1 MSQADVSLAGGP
13 SDPTMRRLEQGLMA
27 KPRFVTLTKLDAPL
41 RWSPG
46 SAARAFEGGD
56 PVPLQDEPTTDLA
69 PGTNDPVSSRPTR
82 PLTPSAYGVFIRTD
96 ALAELAR
103 KVRAVDDLSPSLDED
118 QRVVVANL
126 RHATDRLTRAWIIR
140 QAEIARRDD
149 TLADLILVLDDH
161 LRTPPPE
168 GESTSDSDDLNYLRW
183 LAGYPMSMP
192 QVRRYEARFAEF
204 VASQSEQAD

>member
-13 SDPTMRRLEQGLMA
+13 SEPTMRRLEQGLMA

-118 QRVVVANL
+118 QRVAVANL

>member
-103 KVRAVDDLSPSLDED
+103 KVRAVDDLSSSLDED